1 MDFLITPFAWIM
13 RGLYGIFNNYALAL
27 VFYALIIKIVLFPL
41 SMKQQKNSLQMVR
54 MRPYQEALMHKYG
67 NNKEKYN
74 MELQKLYQREGYNPM
89 SSCLPLLIQL
99 PLIIVIY
106 KVVRRPLTYIQFGSL
121 TIAEAA
127 EKIIQIGK
135 NSGYAKIADVTV
147 KNLEGHELSIMAG
160 ANAADITIKGNDLFG
175 FIDLSAVPNFKQI
188 SWLWLIPLVAG
199 LTSYLVSWLSQ
210 KLNAATQDPQMQNGC
225 SGKTMTYMMPLM
237 SLYFCFIM
245 PCSLGLYWI
254 VGNVLS
260 LGQSLLLHK
269 MYDPQKVLDEVQAKI
284 DKEKEVKKA
293 KRSAAAEKKAAALAA
308 GKKKNK

>member
-1 MDFLITPFAWIM
+1 MFKNGKP
-13 RGLYGIFNNYALAL
+13 IFNEGNIGNY
-27 VFYALIIKIVLFPL
+27 
-41 SMKQQKNSLQMVR
+41 
-54 MRPYQEALMHKYG
+54 
-67 NNKEKYN
+67 
-74 MELQKLYQREGYNPM
+74 ELQ
-89 SSCLPLLIQL
+89 IQN
-99 PLIIVIY
+99 
-106 KVVRRPLTYIQFGSL
+106 
-121 TIAEAA
+121 AA
-127 EKIIQIGK
+127 EKAGI
-135 NSGYAKIADVTV
+135 DV
-147 KNLEGHELSIMAG
+147 GIH
-160 ANAADITIKGNDLFG
+160 GNKLFG
-175 FIDLSAVPNFKQI
+175 LIDLSATPSEQI
-188 SWLWLIPLVAG
+188 FSWMLLIPLLAG
-199 LTSYLVSWLSQ
+199 VTSYLVSWLSQ